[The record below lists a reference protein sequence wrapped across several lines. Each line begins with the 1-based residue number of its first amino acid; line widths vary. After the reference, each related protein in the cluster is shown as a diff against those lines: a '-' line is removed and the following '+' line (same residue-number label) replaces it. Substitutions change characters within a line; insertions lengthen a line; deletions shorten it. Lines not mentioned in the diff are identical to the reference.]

1 MISVGRKE
9 DNIKKASKIMDDITK
24 IRNIGTIAHIDHGK
38 TTLSDNLI
46 AGAGM
51 MSEELA
57 GKQLVLDY
65 DEQEQARGITINA
78 AAASMV
84 HEVEGVEY
92 LINLIDTPGH
102 VDFGGDVTRALR
114 ALDGAILVVDSVE
127 GVMPQTET
135 VLRQAM
141 REKVKPVLFI
151 NKVDRL
157 INELKLDADQMQ
169 KRFAKIITDVNRLI
183 KMYAPQDKKDE
194 WTVKVEKGTVAF
206 GSAFNKWALSLSSM
220 QKNGITFKD
229 VYDYLKNG
237 DQKTLSKKSPLHQV
251 VLDMVVHHIP
261 NPSEAQKYRI
271 PQIWKGNLESDVGK
285 SLLNA
290 DPNGPTV
297 IMVTKIIVDQ
307 HAGEV
312 AVGRVYSGTIKKGDE
327 LYISDMGEKSY
338 RVQQLAMMVGPDRI
352 PIDEIKAGNIAAI
365 VGLKDA
371 IAGSTVSSLKNI
383 DPFEPMKHYSD
394 PVVTMAIEAKYTK
407 DLPKLIEVLRLIAKA
422 DPSIQVEINQET
434 GEHLISGM
442 GELHLEVTIYRIVND
457 YKVEIETSEPLVV
470 YRETVD
476 HKGGPFEGKSPNKH
490 NKFYIEV
497 EPLQEEVVK
506 AILSGEIPQ
515 GDRFKDKKSITKKL
529 EDLGMDHDEARK
541 FEVIKGPNMLLD
553 MTWGIQYLNETMEL
567 VKQAFNEA
575 IDKGPLANEKLF
587 GVKVRLVDAK
597 LHEDSI
603 HRGPAQVIPAVRN
616 AIYGAICQAE
626 RILLEPIQHVYINVP
641 TEEVGNVTRE
651 LQQRRGVIL
660 SIEQEDYQT
669 SIVAKAPVAELFG
682 FASAIRSAT
691 SGRVLW
697 STENA
702 GYERVPRELQPEVVR
717 KIRERK
723 GLKPEPYDENYYA
736 GL

>member
-1 MISVGRKE
+1 VGRKE
-9 DNIKKASKIMDDITK
+9 DNIRRASKIMDDITK

-84 HEVEGVEY
+84 HEVDGTEY

-135 VLRQAM
+135 VIRQAM
-141 REKVKPVLFI
+141 KEKVRPVLFI

-157 INELKLDADQMQ
+157 INELKLNAEEMQ

-183 KMYAPQDKKDE
+183 KLYAPQEFKE
-194 WTVKVEKGTVAF
+194 AWQVKVESGTVAF

-220 QKNGITFKD
+220 KKNGITFKD
-229 VYDYLKNG
+229 VYEYLKNG
-237 DQKTLSKKSPLHQV
+237 DQKTLSKRSPLHQV

-271 PQIWKGNLESDVGK
+271 PQIWKGDLNSDVGK

-290 DPNGPTV
+290 DPKGPTV
-297 IMVTKIIVDQ
+297 IMITKIIVDQ

-312 AVGRVYSGTIKKGDE
+312 AVGRVYSGTLRKGDE
-327 LYISDMGEKSY
+327 LYISDMGDRTY
-338 RVQQLAMMVGPDRI
+338 RVQQLAMLVGPDRI
-352 PIDEIKAGNIAAI
+352 PVDEIKAGNIAAI

-371 IAGSTVSSLKNI
+371 IAGSTVSSIKGI
-383 DPFEPMKHYSD
+383 EPFEPMKHYSD

-442 GELHLEVTIYRIVND
+442 GELHLEVTLYRIIND
-457 YKVEIETSEPLVV
+457 YKVEVETSEPLVV

-490 NKFYIEV
+490 NRFYIEV
-497 EPLQEEVVK
+497 EPLEENVVK
-506 AILSGEIPQ
+506 GILSGEVQQ
-515 GDRFKDKKSITKKL
+515 GDRFKDKKTLSKKL
-529 EDLGMDHDEARK
+529 EDLGLDKEEARRV
-541 FEVIKGPNMLLD
+541 EVIKGPNILLD

-567 VKQAFNEA
+567 VKQAFMEA
-575 IDKGPLANEKLF
+575 VDKGPLANEKLY
-587 GVKVRLVDAK
+587 GVKVKLVDAK

-616 AIYGAICQAE
+616 AIYGAMCQAE
-626 RILLEPIQHVYINVP
+626 RILLEPIQNVFLNVP

-660 SIEQEDYQT
+660 SIEQEEYQT
-669 SIVAKAPVAELFG
+669 TIVAKAPVAELFG

-702 GYERVPRELQPEVVR
+702 GYERVPRELQDQVVR

-723 GLKPEPYDENYYA
+723 GLKPEPYDEDYYSS
-736 GL
+736 L

>member
-1 MISVGRKE
+1 MGRKE
-9 DNIKKASKIMDDITK
+9 DNIRRASKIMDDITK

-84 HEVEGVEY
+84 HEVDGTEY

-135 VLRQAM
+135 VIRQAM
-141 REKVKPVLFI
+141 KERVRPVLFI

-157 INELKLDADQMQ
+157 INELKLNAEEMQ

-183 KMYAPQDKKDE
+183 RLYAPPEFKESWQ
-194 WTVKVEKGTVAF
+194 VKVESGTVAF
-206 GSAFNKWALSLSSM
+206 GSAFNKWALSVSSM
-220 QKNGITFKD
+220 KKNGITFKD
-229 VYDYLKNG
+229 VYEYLKNG
-237 DQKTLSKKSPLHQV
+237 DQKTLSKRSPLHQV

-271 PQIWKGNLESDVGK
+271 PQIWKGDLNSDVGK

-290 DPNGPTV
+290 DPKGPTV

-312 AVGRVYSGTIKKGDE
+312 AVGRVYSGTVRKGDE
-327 LYISDMGEKSY
+327 LYISDMGERTY
-338 RVQQLAMMVGPDRI
+338 RVQQLAMLVGPDRI
-352 PIDEIKAGNIAAI
+352 PVDEIKAGNIAAM

-371 IAGSTVSSLKNI
+371 IAGSTVSSIKGI
-383 DPFEPMKHYSD
+383 EPFEPMKHYSD
-394 PVVTMAIEAKYTK
+394 PVVTMAIEAKHTK

-442 GELHLEVTIYRIVND
+442 GELHLEVTLYRIIND
-457 YKVEIETSEPLVV
+457 YKVEVETSEPLVV

-490 NKFYIEV
+490 NRFYIEV
-497 EPLQEEVVK
+497 EPLEESVIK
-506 AILSGEIPQ
+506 GILSGEVQQ
-515 GDRFKDKKSITKKL
+515 GDRFKDKKTLAKKL
-529 EDLGMDHDEARK
+529 EDLGMDKEEARRV
-541 FEVIKGPNMLLD
+541 EVIKGPNVLLD

-567 VKQAFNEA
+567 VKQAFMEA
-575 IDKGPLANEKLF
+575 VDKGPLANE
-587 GVKVRLVDAK
+587 
-597 LHEDSI
+597 
-603 HRGPAQVIPAVRN
+603 
-616 AIYGAICQAE
+616 
-626 RILLEPIQHVYINVP
+626 
-641 TEEVGNVTRE
+641 
-651 LQQRRGVIL
+651 
-660 SIEQEDYQT
+660 
-669 SIVAKAPVAELFG
+669 
-682 FASAIRSAT
+682 
-691 SGRVLW
+691 
-697 STENA
+697 
-702 GYERVPRELQPEVVR
+702 
-717 KIRERK
+717 
-723 GLKPEPYDENYYA
+723 
-736 GL
+736 

>member
-1 MISVGRKE
+1 MGRKE
-9 DNIKKASKIMDDITK
+9 DNIRKASKIMDDITK

-84 HEVEGVEY
+84 HEVMGTEY

-135 VLRQAM
+135 VIRQAM
-141 REKVKPVLFI
+141 KEKVKPVLFI

-157 INELKLDADQMQ
+157 INELKLNADEMQ
-169 KRFAKIITDVNRLI
+169 KRFVKIITEVNRLI
-183 KMYAPQDKKDE
+183 KLYAPPEFKESWQ
-194 WTVKVEKGTVAF
+194 VKVEQGTVAF
-206 GSAFNKWALSLSSM
+206 GSAFNKWALSISSM
-220 QKNGITFKD
+220 KKNGITFND
-229 VYDYLKNG
+229 VYEYLKNG
-237 DQKTLSKKSPLHQV
+237 DQKTLSKRSPLHQV

-261 NPSEAQKYRI
+261 NPAEAQKYRI
-271 PQIWKGNLESDVGK
+271 PQIWKGDLNSDVGK
-285 SLLNA
+285 ALLNA
-290 DPNGPTV
+290 DPKGPTV

-312 AVGRVYSGTIKKGDE
+312 AVGRVYSGTLKKGDE
-327 LYISDMGEKSY
+327 LYISDMGERTYK
-338 RVQQLAMMVGPDRI
+338 VQQLAMMVGPDRI
-352 PIDEIKAGNIAAI
+352 PVEEIKAGNIAAM

-371 IAGSTVSSLKNI
+371 IAGSTVSSIKGI
-383 DPFEPMKHYSD
+383 EPFEPMKHYSD

-407 DLPKLIEVLRLIAKA
+407 DLPKLIDVLRLIAKA

-442 GELHLEVTIYRIVND
+442 GELHLEVTLYRIVND
-457 YKVEIETSEPLVV
+457 YKVEVETSEPLVV
-470 YRETVD
+470 YRETVA

-490 NKFYIEV
+490 NRFYLEV
-497 EPLQEEVVK
+497 EPLEESVING
-506 AILSGEIPQ
+506 ILSGEVPQ
-515 GDRFKDKKSITKKL
+515 GDRFKDKKALTKKL
-529 EDLGMDHDEARK
+529 EDLGMDKEEARRV
-541 FEVIKGPNMLLD
+541 EVIKGPNVLLD

-567 VKQAFNEA
+567 VKQAFLEA
-575 IDKGPLANEKLF
+575 VDKGPLANEKLY
-587 GVKVRLVDAK
+587 GVKVKLVDAK

-626 RILLEPIQHVYINVP
+626 RILLEPIQNVFLNVP

-660 SIEQEDYQT
+660 SIEQEEYQT
-669 SIVAKAPVAELFG
+669 TIVAKAPVAELFG

-702 GYERVPRELQPEVVR
+702 GYERVPRELQDQVVR

-723 GLKPEPYDENYYA
+723 GLKPEPYDEDYYSS
-736 GL
+736 L